1 MGGKSSVP
9 VPPVSATPLPLEKAT
24 IHTQKLLHVRPIRE
38 PSLKHVDPKEKQH
51 LLDVGKKLGI

>member
-9 VPPVSATPLPLEKAT
+9 VPPVSANAILLEKT
-24 IHTQKLLHVRPIRE
+24 TTQPQKLLHVRPIRE

-51 LLDVGKKLGI
+51 LLEVGKKLGI